1 MAERTPSPRIEPQ
14 ASSKGTRRGK
24 DAVEI
29 KLEMLDG
36 SEVTVNDVDVS
47 LKGRKT
53 LGFCMFTPFQLD
65 DPPLKNT
72 LFCFENL
79 KQPFSKQPQGSFV
92 DTVLKSLAT
101 GHC

>member
-14 ASSKGTRRGK
+14 AASKGTRRGK

-47 LKGRKT
+47 LEGRRT
-53 LGFCMFTPFQLD
+53 LGLCVFANFQLD
-65 DPPLKNT
+65 DPPLKIH
-72 LFCFENL
+72 CFVV
-79 KQPFSKQPQGSFV
+79 F
-92 DTVLKSLAT
+92 
-101 GHC
+101 